1 MEFTCKTSGEIWIL
15 TNIYAPC
22 TPEGKLAFL
31 NWFKHIDMPD
41 EVKWLVVGDF
51 NLIRSP
57 ENRNKEGGNPV
68 EMLAFNNAISN
79 LRLVELPLR
88 GCKYTWTNKQ
98 SNPLLERLDWFFTS
112 NSWTTLMPNTF
123 STGLVRDNSDH
134 TPCMITASTS
144 TPRPQVFRFE
154 NYWLNHEDFLPV
166 LSHGWKLPTQQMD
179 SAKSHS
185 AKFKNLR
192 RVFRAWKANLPNL
205 AAAIRGTKETIQLLD
220 IMEEVR
226 DLTLEE
232 WNFRGILLSHL
243 DTLLHQ
249 QRVYWK

>member
-1 MEFTCKTSGEIWIL
+1 VEFTCKTSGEIWIL

-57 ENRNKEGGNPV
+57 ENRNKEEGNLV

-166 LSHGWKLPTQQMD
+166 LSHGWNLPTQQMD
-179 SAKSHS
+179 SAKSLS